1 MGLTWTLLFLFHHS
15 ELRAQDQPS
24 DRPAEEPSF
33 GEMGPPE
40 IVPPVEPVEEM
51 DQLELIATS
60 SPKLLERGA
69 HHDFV
74 EFSQE
79 FRRPDGEIVTKT
91 SRFMQ
96 LEDGLNYET
105 QPGVFEPASDQLDI
119 VDGEA
124 VGLRAQHKARLKASP
139 DEPGAVQLDLP
150 TGERLVSR
158 VFGLAYL
165 DTATGQAEL
174 LAEVRSA
181 EGWVSSNQVVYP
193 LAFNEPQGVQADLR
207 YTFGKARFEQDVIL
221 RRAPRPPQDFGMN
234 PATTHLELWT
244 EFERA
249 PEPVR
254 ESAPLLVGTAEG
266 DLEVANET
274 LSFGGTRM
282 GRGVAFAIGDAAG
295 TLAPVEVAKTWQ
307 EMTDDAGVVRRFLVE
322 AVPIPVVA
330 AELDRLAQSPETASV
345 RRGKREELLA
355 KGRTE
360 RAKARAVAGLRRAEE
375 KRWLA
380 LNTGRGFVMDYTTL
394 NTTYTNYSL
403 GGASTYYLT
412 GPVTMT
418 APSNGATKFEG
429 GAVLKFKPG
438 VGAKLVLQGPINWT
452 RVTAYR
458 PVILTAKDDDSV
470 GEKISGSSGTP
481 TSGSFYAE
489 TGMEFE
495 GTAAAT
501 NCNLSHLRIAYAQT
515 GLTFRNTTNSGVK
528 HVQIVNAQTAF
539 QVTNATARVQNALA
553 WNEAAWLTTNTAV
566 FRGATAAAH
575 VEFMTADGG
584 NWFNY
589 SNSIGTLN
597 VTNSLLYTITNL
609 GTINSSNALYV
620 PSTNPGP
627 FHIVQAGRHYL
638 LNDTYRNLG
647 TSTIDPS
654 LTNELAVMTTH
665 PPSLLSSLPSGGVTV
680 VLDRIA
686 PRDDDGFWD
695 CGYHYLALDYMSRRI
710 ELGTGGMTVVMTNSA
725 TLAFY
730 GQSAFRLRDQSQFHI
745 VGAPTDLSRLCFYPS
760 VQEHPVKLAGADPN
774 AIFDLVYAGSASGVS
789 RPILKLRFVD
799 VPMLGV
805 SMPFF
810 GDGSRT
816 FAVADQLELLE
827 AIDSQLRG
835 VAIVAQSTNDFWQ
848 GVNTPTLSFQNCAFA
863 TAKLEVRMEAV
874 SNGGSWVD
882 NPYQITLM
890 QNLLWSTSIN
900 MYYGMINSSSAPP
913 WEIRR
918 NMFNSGSFL
927 LNGDGAWTNQVDRGH
942 NGFMA
947 NPGGFAANDPA
958 GSDTGATNGVTF
970 GIMGERLWYENSPAD
985 LWDAGGVLASAVGMY
1000 HYTTRT
1006 SQAKEGTSTND
1017 LGFHYVALDGN
1028 GLPID
1033 TDADGLPDYLE
1044 DTNGNGTYESGSDLS
1059 DWTNAN
1065 TDGDAVG
1072 DGAEVRLGTDPKT
1085 NETVTNGERV
1095 NYTYDKV
1102 GRLQTVTDKR
1112 SETITVDAE
1121 SNVIG
1126 AQ

>member
-15 ELRAQDQPS
+15 ELRAQEQLP
-24 DRPAEEPSF
+24 DRPPEESSF

-51 DQLELIATS
+51 DQLELITTS
-60 SPKLLERGA
+60 PPRLLERGA
-69 HHDFV
+69 NHDFV

-79 FRRPDGEIVTKT
+79 FRRPDGETVTRT
-91 SRFMQ
+91 SRFTQ
-96 LEDGLNYET
+96 LEDGLNYEVE
-105 QPGVFEPASDQLDI
+105 PGVFEPASDELDI
-119 VDGEA
+119 VEGEA
-124 VGLRAQHKARLKASP
+124 VGLRAQHKVRLKASP

-165 DTATGQAEL
+165 DTGTGQAEL
-174 LAEVRSA
+174 LAEVRPA

-234 PATTHLELWT
+234 PATTQLEVWT
-244 EFERA
+244 EFEQA

-254 ESAPLLVGTAEG
+254 EPSPLLVSTSEG
-266 DLEVANET
+266 DWEVANET

-282 GRGVAFAIGDAAG
+282 ARGVAFAIGDASG
-295 TLAPVEVAKTWQ
+295 SLAPVEVAKTWLETQ
-307 EMTDDAGVVRRFLVE
+307 DEAGLLRRFLVE
-322 AVPIPVVA
+322 AVPVPVVA
-330 AELDRLAQSPETASV
+330 ADLDRLAQSPGTASV
-345 RRGKREELLA
+345 RRGKREALLA
-355 KGRTE
+355 KGRTSP
-360 RAKARAVAGLRRAEE
+360 AKDQTVAGLRRAQHE
-375 KRWLA
+375 RWLA
-380 LNTGRGFVMDYTTL
+380 LNGGPGFVVDYVTI

-418 APSNGATKFEG
+418 APSNGSTKFEG
-429 GAVLKFKPG
+429 GAVLKFKSS

-458 PVILTAKDDDSV
+458 PVILTAQDDDSV

-481 TSGSFYAE
+481 TSGAFYAD
-489 TGMEFE
+489 TGLEFE

-501 NCNLSHLRIAYAQT
+501 NCSLSHLRIAYAQT
-515 GLTFRNTTNSGVK
+515 GLTFRNTTNSGVR

-553 WNEAAWLTTNTAV
+553 WNESAWLTTNTAT
-566 FRGATAAAH
+566 FRGAGAVAH

-597 VTNSLLYTITNL
+597 VTNSLLYTITNH
-609 GTINSSNALYV
+609 GTISSLNAVYA

-627 FHIVQAGRHYL
+627 FHVVQAGRHYL

-654 LTNELAVMTTH
+654 LTNELATMTTH
-665 PPSLLSSLPSGGVTV
+665 PPAILAGFSSGASTV
-680 VLDRIA
+680 VLDRIT

-710 ELGTGGMTVVMTNSA
+710 ALETGGMTVVMTNGA
-725 TLAFY
+725 ALAFY
-730 GQSAFRLRDQSQFHI
+730 GQSAFRLRDQSEFHMA
-745 VGAPTDLSRLCFYPS
+745 GTPTSLSRLCFYPS
-760 VQEHPVKLAGADPN
+760 VQEHPVKLAGVDPN
-774 AIFDLVYAGSASGVS
+774 AIFDLIYAGSASGVS
-789 RPILKLRFVD
+789 RPILKLRFLD
-799 VPMLGV
+799 VAMLGV

-816 FAVADQLELLE
+816 FAVADQLELLD
-827 AIDSQLRG
+827 AVDTQFRG

-848 GVNTPTLSFQNCAFA
+848 GVNPPLLSFENCAFA
-863 TAKLEVRMEAV
+863 TSTLDVRKEAV

-882 NPYQITLM
+882 NPYEIVLM
-890 QNLLWSTSIN
+890 QNLLWSSSIN

-927 LNGDGAWTNQVDRGH
+927 LNGDGNWTNQVDRSH
-942 NGFMA
+942 NGFMG
-947 NPGGFAANDPA
+947 NPGGFAANDPT

-970 GIMGERLWYENSPAD
+970 GIMGERLWYVNSPTN
-985 LWDAGGVLASAVGMY
+985 LWDAAGVLASSVGMY

-1033 TDADGLPDYLE
+1033 TDGDGLADYLE
-1044 DTNGNGTYESGSDLS
+1044 DSNGNGTYESGSDLS

-1065 TDGDAVG
+1065 TDGDAVS

-1085 NETVTNGERV
+1085 NETATSGERV

-1102 GRLQTVTDKR
+1102 GRLETVTGKR
-1112 SETITVDAE
+1112 SETITVDKE
-1121 SNVIG
+1121 SNVVG